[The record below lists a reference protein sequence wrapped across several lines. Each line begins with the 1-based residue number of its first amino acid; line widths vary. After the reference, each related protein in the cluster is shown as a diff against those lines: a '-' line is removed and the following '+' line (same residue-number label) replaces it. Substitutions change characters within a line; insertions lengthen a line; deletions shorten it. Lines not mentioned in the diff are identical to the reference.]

1 MLTGAN
7 DVFSFAVN
15 ISSPPIPVS
24 SLSSYEAS
32 EEASWLYDSV
42 SSLFLTLSVSFIG
55 SKTKLA
61 DYLMLF
67 TTSAN
72 GISVDEIL

>member
-42 SSLFLTLSVSFIG
+42 
-55 SKTKLA
+55 
-61 DYLMLF
+61 
-67 TTSAN
+67 
-72 GISVDEIL
+72 